1 MTVNIPESIADV
13 NAQWLAEA
21 TGFDIKSISIEQI
34 GVGIGVSSAVYRIKL
49 EGNNCP
55 ASVVVKL
62 PALDEAA
69 VFTSSI
75 LRMYIREV
83 EFFKTLAK
91 DCPFKVPTSYYGDVN
106 KETSQFAI
114 VIEDLGKMRIVD
126 QNIGMTIE
134 DARVAVD
141 GLAHFHAKWWG
152 KGDALA
158 EAGTT
163 VSLGDPIYPAILPMV
178 FGEGWEKVTT
188 QMTVPQAIMQ
198 VGPKW
203 TAALPRLLQ
212 SLVVGP
218 NTLCHGDFRADNM
231 LFTSADELAVLDFQ
245 LIGSGSGAYDLAYF
259 VTQSLSENVASKYEA
274 ELFDL
279 WLDGLL
285 RYGAPAALINR
296 DALWQHYRTSA
307 LFCLVYPIVASR
319 GMDLADPRQHRLVES
334 MNERFVRAVTELNL
348 AELV

>member
-1 MTVNIPESIADV
+1 MTVNIPASISDV
-13 NAQWLAEA
+13 NAKWLAEA
-21 TGFDIKSISIEQI
+21 TGFDIKAVSIEQI
-34 GVGIGVSSAVYRIKL
+34 GVGIGVSSAVYRVKL
-49 EGNNCP
+49 EGTNCP

-91 DCPFKVPTSYYGDVN
+91 ECPFKVPASYYGDVN

-114 VIEDLGKMRIVD
+114 VIEDLGKLRVVD

-141 GLAHFHAKWWG
+141 GLAHFQAKWWG
-152 KGDALA
+152 KGDALS

-163 VSLGDPIYPAILPMV
+163 VSLGDPIYPAILPLV

-188 QMTVPQAIMQ
+188 QMQVPQAIMQ

-203 TAALPRLLQ
+203 TAALPGLLQ

-231 LFTSADELAVLDFQ
+231 LFTSDGQLAVLDFQ
-245 LIGSGSGAYDLAYF
+245 LIGSGSGSYDLAYF
-259 VTQSLSENVASKYEA
+259 VTQSLSEDVASKHEK

-279 WLDGLL
+279 WIDGLQ
-285 RYGAPAALINR
+285 RYGASPSQVNR
-296 DALWQHYRTSA
+296 EALWQHYRTAA
-307 LFCLVYPIVASR
+307 LFCLAYPIVASR